1 MTGPGR
7 VLGVG
12 IATVDIVNR
21 VATYPPEDAEVRALD
36 QRIARGGNAVN
47 TLAVLRQLG
56 CPCAWIGTLADDG
69 GAALIRADF
78 GTRGIDIAN
87 AVTVAGAATP
97 TSYIALSQATGS
109 RTIIHHRDLPEL
121 GAADFAKV
129 PLGDCAWVHFEG
141 RHPSETRRMIERIH
155 RERPD
160 LPLSVEIEKPRP
172 GIEDLLRTA
181 TPRTERGA
189 RVLIFSRAYAEAI
202 GEGRDARRFL
212 AQQADACD
220 AELLIAPWGA
230 DGAYGLLRGSA
241 SIHAPAHPP
250 AAVVDTLA
258 AGDVFNGALIDGLLA
273 RDLATLDDRA
283 LAAIL
288 GRANRIAG
296 HGCGLVG
303 LDGLVTSAR
312 AAGLL
317 R

>member
-1 MTGPGR
+1 MTELGR
-7 VLGVG
+7 VIGVG

-36 QRIARGGNAVN
+36 QRITRGGNTAN
-47 TLAVLRQLG
+47 TLSVLRQLDR
-56 CPCAWIGTLADDG
+56 PCAWVGTIADDN
-69 GAALIRADF
+69 GAALIRADLER
-78 GTRGIDIAN
+78 RGIDSSE
-87 AVTVAGAATP
+87 AVVVPAAVTP

-121 GAADFAKV
+121 TAADFAKV
-129 PLGDCAWVHFEG
+129 PLDDCAWMHFEG
-141 RHPSETRRMIERIH
+141 RHPSETRRMIERVH

-172 GIEDLLRTA
+172 GIEALLRTPI
-181 TPRTERGA
+181 PRTERGT

-202 GEGRDARRFL
+202 GESRDARRFL
-212 AQQADACD
+212 AKQADACD

-230 DGAYGLLRGSA
+230 DGAYGLLPGGST
-241 SIHAPAHPP
+241 IHAAAHPP

-273 RDLATLDDRA
+273 QDLATLDDRA

-288 GRANRIAG
+288 ARANRIAG

-303 LDGLVTSAR
+303 LDGLVASAR

>member
-1 MTGPGR
+1 MTELGR
-7 VLGVG
+7 VIGVG

-36 QRIARGGNAVN
+36 QRITRGGNTAN
-47 TLAVLRQLG
+47 TLSVLRQLDRH
-56 CPCAWIGTLADDG
+56 CAWGGTIADDN
-69 GAALIRADF
+69 GAALIRADLE
-78 GTRGIDIAN
+78 RQGIDSSE
-87 AVTVAGAATP
+87 AVAVPGAVTP

-121 GAADFAKV
+121 TAADFAKV
-129 PLGDCAWVHFEG
+129 PLDDCAWVHFEG
-141 RHPSETRRMIERIH
+141 RHPSETSRMIERVH

-172 GIEDLLRTA
+172 GIEALLRTA
-181 TPRTERGA
+181 IPRTERGA

-230 DGAYGLLRGSA
+230 DGAYGLLRGGST
-241 SIHAPAHPP
+241 IHARANPP
-250 AAVVDTLA
+250 VAVVDTLA

-273 RDLATLDDRA
+273 QDLATLDDRA

-288 GRANRIAG
+288 ARANRIAG

-303 LDGLVTSAR
+303 LDGLVASAR